1 MPLLFVFF
9 VGVNSFKAFMA
20 YKDVFMLND
29 TELYNMFK
37 KCKELGA
44 IAQVHAENGNL
55 IEEVRYTMYIRE
67 CAFYNMLSF
76 FSTVYYLKV
85 TFHNICLIRKQRKW
99 WQQESWVQRAM
110 L

>member
-1 MPLLFVFF
+1 
-9 VGVNSFKAFMA
+9 MA

-76 FSTVYYLKV
+76 FFNCLLLKSN
-85 TFHNICLIRKQRKW
+85 F
-99 WQQESWVQRAM
+99 S
-110 L
+110 

>member
-1 MPLLFVFF
+1 
-9 VGVNSFKAFMA
+9 MA

-55 IEEVRYTMYIRE
+55 IEEVKYTMYIRE
-67 CAFYNMLSF
+67 CAFYNMLCF

-85 TFHNICLIRKQRKW
+85 IFHNICLIRKQRKW